1 MSDSALEAVG
11 WKPQDQ
17 LAWDHGDRTGLI
29 PGRVVGLHRN
39 HVVDLVTADGD
50 LTGKPAGRMLRDRTQ
65 AAALPA
71 VGDWVATDAGG
82 TIQEILP
89 RRTTLARRS
98 SSDRDRIQILAANID
113 KAIVVSSLNREHDPV
128 RLERMVQ
135 LAEASGAI
143 PVIAL
148 SKSDLTGESEELR
161 RRVGDTFPGVD
172 VFVLS
177 SRTGQGVDELRQS
190 LKRGET
196 VVMLGRSG
204 VGKSTLAN
212 TLLGWERQKTASI
225 RDKDDQGRHA
235 TTSRELFPLPGGA
248 LLIDTPGLRAPGSI
262 EADDLIP
269 GSARADLTSERAVEI
284 ERLAAYCRF
293 RDCAHETEPDCAVNA
308 AIEAGE
314 LPPR

>member
-1 MSDSALEAVG
+1 
-11 WKPQDQ
+11 
-17 LAWDHGDRTGLI
+17 
-29 PGRVVGLHRN
+29 
-39 HVVDLVTADGD
+39 
-50 LTGKPAGRMLRDRTQ
+50 
-65 AAALPA
+65 
-71 VGDWVATDAGG
+71 
-82 TIQEILP
+82 
-89 RRTTLARRS
+89 
-98 SSDRDRIQILAANID
+98 
-113 KAIVVSSLNREHDPV
+113 VSSLNREHDPI
-128 RLERMVQ
+128 RLERMVR
-135 LAEASGAI
+135 LAEASGAT

-148 SKSDLTGESEELR
+148 SKSDLSDESKELR
-161 RRVGDTFPGVD
+161 RRVGETFPGVD

-177 SRTGQGVDELRQS
+177 SRTGEGVEDLERS
-190 LKRGET
+190 LERGET

-269 GSARADLTSERAVEI
+269 GAARLELSSERAVEI

-314 LPPR
+314 LPAR